1 MKKSVL
7 FAALGG
13 MAAFAGT
20 AGAQEIGRVL
30 SATPVIQQVA
40 VPRQVCSNQPMVVQ
54 QPNSGA
60 GAVVGGIAGGAV
72 GNTIGHGSGRAA
84 ATAIGIIGGA
94 LLGNNIEGSGRQV
107 QNVQQCS
114 TQTSYEN
121 RTMGYD
127 VVYEYAG
134 REYNTQMPYDPGPTI
149 RVQVTPLGANE
160 GPPDTAGYGV
170 PYGQGQQGMAPPP
183 VQQVQSVQ
191 PAVVAG
197 AVAPGY
203 PAYGAPAYPVYAPAP
218 FYPAYGPA
226 PIGLSLGIG
235 FSSGGHRHHGR

>member
-7 FAALGG
+7 VAALGG
-13 MAAFAGT
+13 MAAL
-20 AGAQEIGRVL
+20 AGAAGAEEVGRVL
-30 SATPVIQQVA
+30 SATPVYQQVA
-40 VPRQVCSNQPMVVQ
+40 VPRQVCSNQPMAVQ

-60 GAVVGGIAGGAV
+60 GAVVGGIAGGAL

-84 ATAIGIIGGA
+84 ATAIGLIGGA
-94 LLGNNIEGSGRQV
+94 LLGNNIEGTGRQV
-107 QNVQQCS
+107 QYVQQCS

-121 RTMGYD
+121 RTMGYN

-134 REYNTQMPYDPGPTI
+134 REFNTQMPYDPGPTI
-149 RVQVTPLGANE
+149 RLQVTPVGANE
-160 GPPDTAGYGV
+160 ASPDAGYGTS
-170 PYGQGQQGMAPPP
+170 YGQSQQVMAPP

-197 AVAPGY
+197 TVAPGY
-203 PAYGAPAYPVYAPAP
+203 PGYAAPAYPVYAPAP
-218 FYPAYGPA
+218 SYPVYGPA

-235 FSSGGHRHHGR
+235 FSGGHRHHHWR

>member
-13 MAAFAGT
+13 MAVFAGT
-20 AGAQEIGRVL
+20 AGAQEVGRVL
-30 SATPVIQQVA
+30 SATPVVQQVA
-40 VPRQVCSNQPMVVQ
+40 VPRQVCSNQPMMVQ

-121 RTMGYD
+121 RTMGYN

-149 RVQVTPLGANE
+149 RLQVTPLAANE
-160 GPPDTAGYGV
+160 EAPDTAGYGS
-170 PYGQGQQGMAPPP
+170 YGQQNMAPPP
-183 VQQVQSVQ
+183 MQQVQSVQ

-203 PAYGAPAYPVYAPAP
+203 PVYGAPAYPMYAPAP
-218 FYPAYGPA
+218 YYPAYGPA